1 MTVTTLP
8 SDIFSVQYLVAEDIS
23 IAASLIYQAY
33 HDDPILQTLLNYN
46 DANTAAYEKKLRSLI
61 REELSS
67 FWQQS
72 QPLIG
77 LYREDKLKAV
87 ACVFESNSP
96 LQAQRY
102 WHWRLKLMLSA
113 GYLQTNQLIEKEQ
126 TIRDALQQHEN
137 YYFLAFIAVD
147 PHFHGQGFGRYLLR
161 GLDDLVQS
169 NPDTSGMAVF
179 VTRAEHTAFFK
190 TEGFAH
196 FKQLTF
202 NHIAGELLF
211 KPRQSTCSR

>member
-1 MTVTTLP
+1 MTVTTQA
-8 SDIFSVQYLVAEDIS
+8 DTFSVQYLAAEDIS

-33 HDDPILQTLLNYN
+33 HDDPILQTMLNYEQESKS
-46 DANTAAYEKKLRSLI
+46 AYEKKLRSLI

-67 FWQQS
+67 FWQEK

-77 LYREDKLKAV
+77 LYRNDKLKAV
-87 ACVFESNSP
+87 ACVFESNSQ

-113 GYLQTNQLIEKEQ
+113 GYLQTNQLIDKEQ
-126 TIRDALQQHEN
+126 TIRDALEQQGN

-161 GLDDLVQS
+161 GLNDLIQS
-169 NPDTSGMAVF
+169 NAESTGMAVF
-179 VTRAEHTAFFK
+179 VTRKEHTQFFK
-190 TEGFAH
+190 TEGFES

-202 NHIAGELLF
+202 NKVAGELLF
-211 KPRQSTCSR
+211 KSKN

>member
-1 MTVTTLP
+1 MTVTTQA
-8 SDIFSVQYLVAEDIS
+8 DTFSVQYLAAEDIS

-33 HDDPILQTLLNYN
+33 HDDPILQTMLNYEQESKS
-46 DANTAAYEKKLRSLI
+46 AYEKKLRSLI

-67 FWQQS
+67 FWQEK

-77 LYREDKLKAV
+77 LYRNDKLKAV
-87 ACVFESNSP
+87 ACVFESNSQ

-113 GYLQTNQLIEKEQ
+113 GYLQTNQLIDKEQ
-126 TIRDALQQHEN
+126 TIRDALQQQGN

-161 GLDDLVQS
+161 GLNDLVQS
-169 NPDTSGMAVF
+169 NAESTGMAVF
-179 VTRAEHTAFFK
+179 VTRKEHTQFFK
-190 TEGFAH
+190 TEGFES

-202 NHIAGELLF
+202 NKIAGELLF
-211 KPRQSTCSR
+211 KSKN

>member
-1 MTVTTLP
+1 MTVTTQA
-8 SDIFSVQYLVAEDIS
+8 DTFSVQYLAAEDIS

-33 HDDPILQTLLNYN
+33 HDDPILQTMLNYEQESKS
-46 DANTAAYEKKLRSLI
+46 AYEKKLRSLI

-67 FWQQS
+67 FWQEK

-77 LYREDKLKAV
+77 LYRNDKLKAV
-87 ACVFESNSP
+87 ACVFESNSQ

-113 GYLQTNQLIEKEQ
+113 GYLQTNQLIDKEQ
-126 TIRDALQQHEN
+126 TIRDALEQQGN

-161 GLDDLVQS
+161 GLNDLIQS
-169 NPDTSGMAVF
+169 NAESTGMAVF
-179 VTRAEHTAFFK
+179 VTRKEHTQFFK
-190 TEGFAH
+190 TEGFES

-202 NHIAGELLF
+202 NKIAGELLF
-211 KPRQSTCSR
+211 KSKN

>member
-1 MTVTTLP
+1 MTVTTQA
-8 SDIFSVQYLVAEDIS
+8 DTFSVQYLAAEDIS

-33 HDDPILQTLLNYN
+33 HDDPILQTMLNYEQESKS
-46 DANTAAYEKKLRSLI
+46 AYEKKLRSLI

-67 FWQQS
+67 FWQEK

-77 LYREDKLKAV
+77 LYRNDKLKAV
-87 ACVFESNSP
+87 ACVFESNSQ

-113 GYLQTNQLIEKEQ
+113 GYLQTNQLIDKEQ
-126 TIRDALQQHEN
+126 TIRDALEQQGN

-161 GLDDLVQS
+161 GLNDLVQS
-169 NPDTSGMAVF
+169 NAESTGMAVF
-179 VTRAEHTAFFK
+179 VTRKEHTQFFK
-190 TEGFAH
+190 TEGFES
-196 FKQLTF
+196 FKQLTL
-202 NHIAGELLF
+202 NKIAGELLF
-211 KPRQSTCSR
+211 KSKN

>member
-1 MTVTTLP
+1 MTVTTQA
-8 SDIFSVQYLVAEDIS
+8 DTFSVQYLAAEDIS

-33 HDDPILQTLLNYN
+33 HDDPILQTMLNYEQESKS
-46 DANTAAYEKKLRSLI
+46 AYEKKLRSLI

-67 FWQQS
+67 FWQEK

-77 LYREDKLKAV
+77 LYRNDKLKAV
-87 ACVFESNSP
+87 ACVFESNSQ

-113 GYLQTNQLIEKEQ
+113 GYLQTNQLIDKEQ
-126 TIRDALQQHEN
+126 TIRDALQQQGN

-161 GLDDLVQS
+161 GLNDLVQS
-169 NPDTSGMAVF
+169 NAESAGMAVF
-179 VTRAEHTAFFK
+179 VTRKEHTQFFK
-190 TEGFAH
+190 TEGFES

-202 NHIAGELLF
+202 NKVAGELLF
-211 KPRQSTCSR
+211 KSKN

>member
-1 MTVTTLP
+1 MSITAQEET
-8 SDIFSVQYLVAEDIS
+8 FSVQYIEAEDIS
-23 IAASLIYQAY
+23 TAASLIYQAY
-33 HDDPILQTLLNYN
+33 HDDPVLKTMLGYDGKNK
-46 DANTAAYEKKLRSLI
+46 AVYEKKLRALI

-67 FWQQS
+67 FWQEK

-77 LYREDKLKAV
+77 LYRSGKLKAV
-87 ACVFESNSP
+87 ACMFDSLSQ

-126 TIRDALQQHEN
+126 TIRDTLKEKGH

-161 GLDDLVQS
+161 GLDELVKANS
-169 NPDTSGMAVF
+169 ESSGLAVF
-179 VTRAEHTAFFK
+179 VTRSEHTELFK
-190 TEGFAH
+190 SEGFLT

-202 NHIAGELLF
+202 NQVAGELLF
-211 KPRQSTCSR
+211 KNALG

>member
-1 MTVTTLP
+1 MTVTTQA
-8 SDIFSVQYLVAEDIS
+8 DTFSVQYLAAEDIS

-33 HDDPILQTLLNYN
+33 HDDPILQTMLNYEQESKS
-46 DANTAAYEKKLRSLI
+46 AYEKKLRSLI

-67 FWQQS
+67 FWQEK

-77 LYREDKLKAV
+77 LYRNDKLKAV
-87 ACVFESNSP
+87 ACVFESNSQ

-113 GYLQTNQLIEKEQ
+113 GYLQTNQLIDKEQ
-126 TIRDALQQHEN
+126 TIRDALEQQGN

-161 GLDDLVQS
+161 GLNDLVQS
-169 NPDTSGMAVF
+169 NAESTGMAVF
-179 VTRAEHTAFFK
+179 VTRKEHTQFFK
-190 TEGFAH
+190 TEGFES

-202 NHIAGELLF
+202 NKIAGELLF
-211 KPRQSTCSR
+211 KSKN

>member
-1 MTVTTLP
+1 MTVTTQA
-8 SDIFSVQYLVAEDIS
+8 DTFSVQYLAAEDIS

-33 HDDPILQTLLNYN
+33 HDDPILQTMLNYEQESKS
-46 DANTAAYEKKLRSLI
+46 AYEKKLRSLI

-67 FWQQS
+67 FWQEK

-77 LYREDKLKAV
+77 LYRNDKLKAV
-87 ACVFESNSP
+87 ACVFESNSQ

-113 GYLQTNQLIEKEQ
+113 GYLQTNQLIDKEQ
-126 TIRDALQQHEN
+126 TIRDALEQQGN

-161 GLDDLVQS
+161 GLNDLVQS
-169 NPDTSGMAVF
+169 NAESTGMAVF
-179 VTRAEHTAFFK
+179 VTRKEHTQFFK
-190 TEGFAH
+190 TEGFES

-202 NHIAGELLF
+202 NKVAGELLF
-211 KPRQSTCSR
+211 KSKN

>member
-1 MTVTTLP
+1 MTVTTQA
-8 SDIFSVQYLVAEDIS
+8 DTFSVQYLAAEDIS

-33 HDDPILQTLLNYN
+33 HDDPILQTMLNYEQESKS
-46 DANTAAYEKKLRSLI
+46 AYEKKLRSLI

-67 FWQQS
+67 FWQEK

-77 LYREDKLKAV
+77 LYRNDKLKAV
-87 ACVFESNSP
+87 ACVFESNSQ

-113 GYLQTNQLIEKEQ
+113 GYLQTNQLIDKEQ
-126 TIRDALQQHEN
+126 TIRDALEQQGN

-161 GLDDLVQS
+161 GLNDLVQS
-169 NPDTSGMAVF
+169 NAESSGMAVF
-179 VTRAEHTAFFK
+179 VTRKEHTQFFK
-190 TEGFAH
+190 TEGFES

-202 NHIAGELLF
+202 NKIAGELLF
-211 KPRQSTCSR
+211 KSKN

>member
-1 MTVTTLP
+1 MTVTTQA
-8 SDIFSVQYLVAEDIS
+8 DTFSVQYLAAEDIS

-33 HDDPILQTLLNYN
+33 HDDPILQTMLNYEQESKS
-46 DANTAAYEKKLRSLI
+46 AYEKKLRSLI

-67 FWQQS
+67 FWQEK

-77 LYREDKLKAV
+77 LYRNDKLKAV
-87 ACVFESNSP
+87 ACVFESNSQ

-113 GYLQTNQLIEKEQ
+113 GYLQTNQLIDKEQ
-126 TIRDALQQHEN
+126 TIRDALEQQGN

-161 GLDDLVQS
+161 GLNYLVQS
-169 NPDTSGMAVF
+169 NAESTGMAVF
-179 VTRAEHTAFFK
+179 VTRKEHTQFFK
-190 TEGFAH
+190 TEGFES

-202 NHIAGELLF
+202 NKIAGELLF
-211 KPRQSTCSR
+211 KSKN

>member
-1 MTVTTLP
+1 MTVTTQA
-8 SDIFSVQYLVAEDIS
+8 DTFSVQYVSAEDIS

-33 HDDPILQTLLNYN
+33 HDDPILQTMLNYEQESKS
-46 DANTAAYEKKLRSLI
+46 AYEKKLRSLI

-67 FWQQS
+67 FWQEK

-77 LYREDKLKAV
+77 LYRNDKLKAV
-87 ACVFESNSP
+87 ACVFESNSQ

-113 GYLQTNQLIEKEQ
+113 GYLQTNQLIDKEQ
-126 TIRDALQQHEN
+126 TIRDALEQQGN

-161 GLDDLVQS
+161 GLNDLVQS
-169 NPDTSGMAVF
+169 NAESTGMAVF
-179 VTRAEHTAFFK
+179 VTRKEHTQFFK
-190 TEGFAH
+190 TEGFES

-202 NHIAGELLF
+202 NKIAGELLF
-211 KPRQSTCSR
+211 KSKN

>member
-1 MTVTTLP
+1 MTVTTQA
-8 SDIFSVQYLVAEDIS
+8 DTFSVQYLAAEDIS

-33 HDDPILQTLLNYN
+33 HDDPILQTMLNYEQESKS
-46 DANTAAYEKKLRSLI
+46 AYEKKLRSLI

-67 FWQQS
+67 FWQEK

-77 LYREDKLKAV
+77 LYRNDKLKAV
-87 ACVFESNSP
+87 ACVFESNSQ

-113 GYLQTNQLIEKEQ
+113 GYLQTNQLIDKEQ
-126 TIRDALQQHEN
+126 TIRDALQQQGN

-161 GLDDLVQS
+161 GLNDLVQS
-169 NPDTSGMAVF
+169 NAESTGMAVF
-179 VTRAEHTAFFK
+179 VTRKEHTQFFK
-190 TEGFAH
+190 TEGFES

-202 NHIAGELLF
+202 NKVAGELLF
-211 KPRQSTCSR
+211 KSKN